1 MIEYMMCYKLMSLIV
16 ALMVATISWGQIW
29 MEPLHTTGKTSFA
42 IVADLTTWQKCQAEI
57 LRYRD
62 VLEAEQLPSYIVA
75 DRWKH
80 PEQLR
85 EILLKLYN
93 EQHLEGAVFIGD
105 IPIPMIQRPTAMAQI
120 QPIKESAGH
129 IIFSSLYAFWQREAQ
144 CKATGNG
151 T

>member
-105 IPIPMIQRPTAMAQI
+105 IPIPMIQ
-120 QPIKESAGH
+120 
-129 IIFSSLYAFWQREAQ
+129 
-144 CKATGNG
+144 
-151 T
+151 

>member
-75 DRWKH
+75 DRWNC
-80 PEQLR
+80 
-85 EILLKLYN
+85 LLYTSDRGCFYRRYSDT
-93 EQHLEGAVFIGD
+93 HD
-105 IPIPMIQRPTAMAQI
+105 
-120 QPIKESAGH
+120 S
-129 IIFSSLYAFWQREAQ
+129 
-144 CKATGNG
+144 
-151 T
+151 